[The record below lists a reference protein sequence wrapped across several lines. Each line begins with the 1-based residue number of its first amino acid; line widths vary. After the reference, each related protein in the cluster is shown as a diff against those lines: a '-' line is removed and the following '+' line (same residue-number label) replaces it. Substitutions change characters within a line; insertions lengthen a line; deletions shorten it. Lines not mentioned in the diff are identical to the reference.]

1 MARHV
6 GGHGVTLRRRSWLGW
21 RLEAGVWL
29 CVVTL
34 ETVSLLSAY
43 QQSSLGLAPACRDVV
58 LGRGQLC
65 SAVCTTLA
73 RQRERV
79 LQTGTEEE
87 ENNV

>member
-1 MARHV
+1 MS
-6 GGHGVTLRRRSWLGW
+6 G
-21 RLEAGVWL
+21 

-43 QQSSLGLAPACRDVV
+43 QQSSPGLGLAAACRDVV

-65 SAVCTTLA
+65 SAVSTLA
-73 RQRERV
+73 TQGERV

-87 ENNV
+87 NNV